1 MPRKP
6 KPATI
11 AQAKR
16 KPLVITPAQRA
27 AILAALR
34 DGAPARGAT
43 RRAAQLTGASLA
55 DVRRIAVEAGVR
67 ATSGRKATVAA
78 VITLRLTAE
87 QIAALTAAAG
97 DRSKVPEFAK
107 AAACKAA
114 GVA

>member
-11 AQAKR
+11 APAKR
-16 KPLVITPAQRA
+16 KPLAITSAQRA

-67 ATSGRKATVAA
+67 ATSGRKPTVAR
-78 VITLRLTAE
+78 VITVRLTAE
-87 QIAALTAAAG
+87 ESARLTEVAGGYSQVTAWAREAL
-97 DRSKVPEFAK
+97 RR
-107 AAACKAA
+107 AA